1 MHPAMLHELAR
12 IKIAEELEYA
22 ERRRRYRA
30 AQSTGPRAIDFS
42 RLAARL
48 RIPFLERGSGR
59 PHTAG
64 A

>member
-1 MHPAMLHELAR
+1 MIHELAR

-30 AQSTGPRAIDFS
+30 ANQRGARSIDFG
-42 RLAARL
+42 RLVARVRL
-48 RIPFLERGSGR
+48 VVGERGRGR
-59 PHTAG
+59 PVPAK

>member
-1 MHPAMLHELAR
+1 MHPLMIHELAR

-30 AQSTGPRAIDFS
+30 ATQDGTRAIDFT
-42 RLAARL
+42 RLVTRVRL
-48 RIPFLERGSGR
+48 IVAPRGPNR
-59 PHTAG
+59 RAPAG

>member
-1 MHPAMLHELAR
+1 MHPLMYHELAR

-30 AQSTGPRAIDFS
+30 ANQDGARAIDFG
-42 RLAARL
+42 RLVARVRL
-48 RIPFLERGSGR
+48 VVGERRTGG
-59 PHTAG
+59 PVPAK

>member
-1 MHPAMLHELAR
+1 MHPLMIHELAR

-30 AQSTGPRAIDFS
+30 ANEDGTRAIDFT
-42 RLAARL
+42 RLVARVRL
-48 RIPFLERGSGR
+48 IVAPHGKNRGA
-59 PHTAG
+59 PAE

>member
-1 MHPAMLHELAR
+1 MHPLMIHELAR

-30 AQSTGPRAIDFS
+30 ATQDGARAIDF
-42 RLAARL
+42 ARL
-48 RIPFLERGSGR
+48 VARVRLIVSPRRSDR
-59 PHTAG
+59 SAPAG